1 MRESRQSS
9 AFADVS
15 IQAISRVLRHI
26 LAILIL
32 PVTVLTVVPG
42 WILTAFA
49 AHDTR
54 WSPGSSMPSLFQMF
68 GMLLFLTGLA
78 FFGCCVVLFARIGRG
93 TLAPWDPTRR
103 LVIVG
108 PYRHVRN
115 PMISGVAA
123 MLGGEAL
130 LSGSLII
137 AGWLVLFLL
146 INHIY
151 FLVSEEPGLAR
162 RFGESYEEYR
172 SAVPRWIPSIKP
184 WRGRRD

>member
-1 MRESRQSS
+1 M
-9 AFADVS
+9 
-15 IQAISRVLRHI
+15 LRHF

-32 PVTVLTVVPG
+32 PVTVLAVVPG

-49 AHDTR
+49 SHDTR
-54 WSPGSSMPSLFQMF
+54 WPPGSAMPSLFQVF
-68 GMLLFLTGLA
+68 GLLLFFTGLA
-78 FFGCCVVLFARIGRG
+78 FFLWCVMLFARIGRG

-130 LSGSLII
+130 VSGSLII
-137 AGWLVLFLL
+137 AGWLTLFLL
-146 INHIY
+146 INHVY
-151 FLVSEEPGLAR
+151 FLASEEPGLVR

-172 SAVPRWIPSIKP
+172 SAVPRWIPSIRP
-184 WRGRRD
+184 WSGAREGA

>member
-1 MRESRQSS
+1 
-9 AFADVS
+9 
-15 IQAISRVLRHI
+15 VLRHF

-32 PVTVLTVVPG
+32 PVTVLAVVPG

-49 AHDTR
+49 PHDTR
-54 WSPGSSMPSLFQMF
+54 WLPGSAMPSLFQVF
-68 GMLLFLTGLA
+68 GVLLFITGFA
-78 FFGCCVVLFARIGRG
+78 FFAWCVALFARIGRG

-130 LSGSLII
+130 VSGSLII
-137 AGWLVLFLL
+137 AGWLSLFLL
-146 INHIY
+146 INHVY
-151 FLVSEEPGLAR
+151 FLFSEEPGLVR

-172 SAVPRWIPSIKP
+172 AAVPRWIPSIKP
-184 WRGRRD
+184 WSGTSDRA